1 MTTIKVALGAR
12 SYDVV
17 IEAGVGGWCRR
28 ASTVRITSPLAIP
41 AASASAQAASTAD
54 KP

>member
-1 MTTIKVALGAR
+1 
-12 SYDVV
+12 VV
-17 IEAGVGGWCRR
+17 IEGGISGRRLR

-41 AASASAQAASTAD
+41 AASASAQAASMAD